1 MTGRARW
8 GARRLRRQTE
18 APPVDRAVVIS
29 LGVSRMKPFTTLVL
43 CAGVVAALP
52 AALYLADCAYCGQ
65 QTPLTR
71 QLTLADLLREMRRFE
86 QLESDRAV
94 LNSTT
99 VEKEKIIDDLIEGRV
114 SLCTAG
120 DALRQ
125 ECESKPPHLR
135 EQELC
140 PPGQSIEEYFVRL
153 ALLRA
158 DGALTD
164 NPRRDVVLARLRAE
178 LRDYLYAQ
186 ATTQP

>member
-1 MTGRARW
+1 
-8 GARRLRRQTE
+8 
-18 APPVDRAVVIS
+18 
-29 LGVSRMKPFTTLVL
+29 MKPFTTLVL
-43 CAGVVAALP
+43 CVGFVAAMP
-52 AALYLADCAYCGQ
+52 AALYLADCACSGE

-71 QLTLADLLREMRRFE
+71 HLTLADLLREMRRFE

-99 VEKEKIIDDLIEGRV
+99 VEKVKIIADLIEGRL
-114 SLCTAG
+114 SLCAAA

-135 EQELC
+135 EHELR

-153 ALLRA
+153 AFLRA
-158 DGALTD
+158 ESELMND
-164 NPRRDVVLARLRAE
+164 PRREAVLARLRDE

-186 ATTQP
+186 AAAQP

>member
-1 MTGRARW
+1 
-8 GARRLRRQTE
+8 
-18 APPVDRAVVIS
+18 
-29 LGVSRMKPFTTLVL
+29 MKPFTTLVL

-52 AALYLADCAYCGQ
+52 AALYLADWAYSGE

-71 QLTLADLLREMRRFE
+71 HLTVADLLREMRRFE

-99 VEKEKIIDDLIEGRV
+99 VEKVKIIADLIEGRV
-114 SLCTAG
+114 SLCAAG

-135 EQELC
+135 EQELR

-158 DGALTD
+158 DVALAD
-164 NPRRDVVLARLRAE
+164 DPRRDAVLTRLRAE
-178 LRDYLYAQ
+178 LRDYLYSQ
-186 ATTQP
+186 ATAKP